1 MPPWPPAFGLPAAG
15 FAAACLSCRDGFPP
29 AAASG
34 IQPGSFLP
42 VAFFPVDFFGPSRFV
57 AGLPFPAPVLPRP
70 LPRLLGVLAIARMLH
85 GRSSRPGVQGV
96 DKPCLAPQHTRPA
109 PARVA
114 ELVDALASGA
124 RSEEH
129 TSELQSLMRI

>member
-70 LPRLLGVLAIARMLH
+70 LPRLLGVLAIARRLH
-85 GRSSRPGVQGV
+85 GPPPRSAATRVGKEGVSTCRYRWSPDQ
-96 DKPCLAPQHTRPA
+96 
-109 PARVA
+109 
-114 ELVDALASGA
+114 
-124 RSEEH
+124 
-129 TSELQSLMRI
+129 

>member
-1 MPPWPPAFGLPAAG
+1 MPPGPPAFGLPAAG
-15 FAAACLSCRDGFPP
+15 FAAACLSCRGGFPP

-57 AGLPFPAPVLPRP
+57 AGLPFQAPVLPRQM
-70 LPRLLGVLAIARMLH
+70 PRLLGVFAIARMLN

-96 DKPCLAPQHTRPA
+96 DKPWLATQQKRPA

-114 ELVDALASGA
+114 ETVTEIASG
-124 RSEEH
+124 
-129 TSELQSLMRI
+129 TSGGNYVGVRRPSP